1 MHSQNIQLKDL
12 HVSPLNMRVEKKVPS
27 LKRMAEI
34 AANILPTVRE
44 KGILQDL
51 IVRPNNNGFEIV
63 AGRRR
68 FYSAKVIEAE
78 RGEFAPLPCKVLDKD
93 DDAEAL
99 EISLIENVAREDVD
113 ELSQYETYSRLILLG
128 REPSQI
134 AGAFGITEKLV
145 RQRLAIANLLPR
157 IRDLYRDEQIEAD
170 DLQIL
175 TLATKSQQRA
185 YLALIDKNDA
195 PRGSYLRDWLFG
207 GDAVSTTHALFDLAT
222 YSGNITDDLFGENR
236 YFADSKAFWKMQDEA
251 IAAKRDTYLAAK
263 WYEVVILERGHRF
276 DNWNFVK
283 AKKMQG
289 ARVYIAVADSGE
301 VNCHE
306 GYISQ
311 GEATKA
317 RSKKEK
323 AKKGELITDE
333 DAAPK
338 SAITN
343 KMQNYIELHQHAAVR
358 LTLIEQPSIAMRL
371 LLAHVIASSGNWT
384 VRPDNQRAEGNDI
397 RDSVAISQAQTLFAA
412 EREEVRAL
420 LGPVSVDEEGEA
432 DQTICGNGHGNAA
445 TTGEVYQRLGKL
457 KPDALIRL
465 TAFIMAE
472 TLASGSDAVAIIGA
486 EQKIDVRANWT
497 PDQTFFDLVRDRAS
511 LNAMLADA
519 ASKKEAN
526 KLVSAKAKDQRA
538 ALATAATANPGW
550 SPAWLRFTPAKR

>member
-51 IVRPNNNGFEIV
+51 IVRPNNDGFEIV

-222 YSGNITDDLFGENR
+222 YSGTITNDLFGENR

-263 WYEVVILERGHRF
+263 WSEVVILERGHRF

-283 AKKMQG
+283 AKKTQG

-311 GEATKA
+311 AEATKA

-323 AKKGELITDE
+323 AKKGESVTDE

-338 SAITN
+338 SPITN

-397 RDSVAISQAQTLFAA
+397 RDSVATSQAQTLFAA

-445 TTGEVYQRLGKL
+445 TTGAVYQRLGKL

-550 SPAWLRFTPAKR
+550 SPAWLRFTPTKR

>member
-1 MHSQNIQLKDL
+1 MHPQNIQLKDL

-51 IVRPNNNGFEIV
+51 IVRPNNDGFEIV

-128 REPSQI
+128 REPGQI
-134 AGAFGITEKLV
+134 AAAFGITEKLV

-185 YLALIDKNDA
+185 YLALIDKDDA

-207 GDAVSTTHALFDLAT
+207 GDAISTTHALFDLAAYPGT
-222 YSGNITDDLFGENR
+222 ITNDLFGENR

-251 IAAKRDTYLAAK
+251 ISAKRDAYLAAK
-263 WYEVVILERGHRF
+263 WSEVVILERGHRF

-283 AKKMQG
+283 AKKTQG

-311 GEATKA
+311 AEATKA

-323 AKKGELITDE
+323 AKKGEVVGDE
-333 DAAPK
+333 EAATK
-338 SAITN
+338 SPITN

-397 RDSVAISQAQTLFAA
+397 RDSVATSQAQTLFAA
-412 EREEVRAL
+412 ERAEVRAL
-420 LGPVSVDEEGEA
+420 LGPVSVDEEGDA
-432 DQTICGNGHGNAA
+432 DQTICGNGYGNAA
-445 TTGEVYQRLGKL
+445 TTGAVYQRLGKL

-486 EQKIDVRANWT
+486 EQKIDVRTNWT
-497 PDQTFFDLVRDRAS
+497 PDQTFFDLVRDRVS

-519 ASKKEAN
+519 AGKKEAN

-538 ALATAATANPGW
+538 ALSTAATANPGW

>member
-51 IVRPNNNGFEIV
+51 IVRPNNDGFEIV

-134 AGAFGITEKLV
+134 AGAFGIPEKLV

-175 TLATKSQQRA
+175 TLAAKSQQRA
-185 YLALIDKNDA
+185 YLALIDDNDA

-222 YSGNITDDLFGENR
+222 YSGTITNDLFGENR

-263 WYEVVILERGHRF
+263 WSEVVILERGQRF
-276 DNWNFVK
+276 NNWNFVK
-283 AKKMQG
+283 AKKTQG

-306 GYISQ
+306 GYTSQ
-311 GEATKA
+311 AEATKA
-317 RSKKEK
+317 RSKKGK
-323 AKKGELITDE
+323 AKKGESVTDE

-338 SAITN
+338 SPITN
-343 KMQNYIELHQHAAVR
+343 KMQNYIGR
-358 LTLIEQPSIAMRL
+358 
-371 LLAHVIASSGNWT
+371 AH
-384 VRPDNQRAEGNDI
+384 
-397 RDSVAISQAQTLFAA
+397 
-412 EREEVRAL
+412 
-420 LGPVSVDEEGEA
+420 
-432 DQTICGNGHGNAA
+432 
-445 TTGEVYQRLGKL
+445 
-457 KPDALIRL
+457 
-465 TAFIMAE
+465 
-472 TLASGSDAVAIIGA
+472 
-486 EQKIDVRANWT
+486 
-497 PDQTFFDLVRDRAS
+497 S
-511 LNAMLADA
+511 LNEHGPQFWRARARYDA
-519 ASKKEAN
+519 R
-526 KLVSAKAKDQRA
+526 KD
-538 ALATAATANPGW
+538 GY
-550 SPAWLRFTPAKR
+550 SLRCVPQGPPQS